1 MKQRHIRSAL
11 VALGLTLAGGVA
23 SAQGPASV
31 PITLRPFV
39 GAYIPTGDQRDF
51 LKDAVLVGTQA
62 SWIATDQ
69 LAVTGSFAW
78 TPSKDKI
85 TAGNQTLDAFQYDL
99 GLELRSAQT
108 DIGIVS
114 PFVAGGLGART
125 YSYRDLNVDSKSDF
139 DGYGGVG
146 LDAKAGPVSLRVEGR
161 DYVSRFQPL
170 SGGGDTKTRNDI
182 ALFAALG
189 IHF

>member
-1 MKQRHIRSAL
+1 MKNRGIGSAL
-11 VALGLTLAGGVA
+11 VALSLTLSSHALA
-23 SAQGPASV
+23 AQSTPSV

-39 GAYIPTGDQRDF
+39 GAYIPTADQRDF

-62 SWIATDQ
+62 SWRPIDQ
-69 LAVTGSFAW
+69 LSVTGSFAW
-78 TPSKDKI
+78 APSKDKI
-85 TAGNQTLDAFQYDL
+85 SAGNQKLDAFQYDL
-99 GLELRSAQT
+99 GLELRSAET
-108 DIGIVS
+108 NVGIVS

-125 YSYRDLNVDSKSDF
+125 YSYRDLNVDSKTNF
-139 DGYGGVG
+139 DGYGGLG
-146 LDAKAGPVSLRVEGR
+146 FDASAGMLRIRVEGR

-170 SGGGDTKTRNDI
+170 TGGGSTKTRNDI

>member
-62 SWIATDQ
+62 SWNATEQ

-85 TAGNQTLDAFQYDL
+85 TAGNQTLDEFQYDL